1 MIPEI
6 LLVLSSLVL
15 GLLPETLKLDVVSK
29 SNSPSERR
37 PAFLDYSAYKP
48 LITDRRIVVIL
59 MMSFL
64 SQFRY
69 ILLIILTPYTSVRF
83 KWPIS
88 EVSLDL
94 VCFGKHREA

>member
-1 MIPEI
+1 M
-6 LLVLSSLVL
+6 LSFLVL
-15 GLLPETLKLDVVSK
+15 GLLPETHRMDLVSK
-29 SNSPSERR
+29 SNSPSERQ
-37 PAFLDYSAYKP
+37 PAFLDYSAYEP
-48 LITDRRIVVIL
+48 LITDRRIVVVL
-59 MMSFL
+59 MMSFF

-88 EVSLDL
+88 AVSLDL